1 MQTTLLGLGIA
12 IILALVSALVAPLV
26 VDWSNYR
33 TAFEAEAD
41 RLTGLAVRV
50 NGSIDARIL
59 PSPLVK
65 LHDVE
70 LGEGGQAPL
79 VRADTLELE
88 VGLGS
93 LLQGKIEAKDLHLV
107 APQISL
113 GLDRSGAIDWPT
125 LPSFRPEALSISRLR
140 VDDGRIVLT
149 DAASG
154 AHLLL
159 QKFWFNGDVRSL
171 AGPFAGQGA
180 FVANDELFGYR
191 LSGTR
196 VEDNGGFKIKFGL
209 DPSDHPLTMDF
220 EGAVNFDRGVPKFD
234 GTVAL
239 ARPAGAALANG
250 ERVISEPWHAGA
262 RIRATAAAAS
272 LDDIALQYGPDDR
285 AIDLNG
291 HAQLTFGQHPY
302 LEGAISALEVNV
314 DRALATPELTHQPPL
329 LLIKSLLEKLPA
341 RIELPMPAHIGVGI
355 EAVTIGGTAIQSL
368 HGDVRFDGAGGW
380 RLDDAGFRAP
390 GSTAVTLSGRLED
403 TLSGAVFN
411 GPATL
416 QSSDLDMLLLWLNGH
431 NGLPSGE
438 AKSMSAHGDLIIATD
453 RVAVDRL
460 AATLDQE
467 SVEGRLAYSFAAATR
482 PASFDADLRAREF
495 DLDALSAFAKAATTD
510 SGFALPHAGS
520 IALDIGKAKLA
531 GLGAEAVKAQI
542 KFDAGALQVDRLS
555 VGDLGGAMLNVSG
568 RIDALS
574 SRPRGRM
581 TLDLDAHDL
590 AGLALV
596 VGKFSPQVADKLG
609 EFADRLLPAKLHAAL
624 TVDRAVKDGSTA
636 TLSLNGQTGTV
647 QIAVNAE
654 ATGEPSHLRDAT
666 VHVDSRLETV
676 DATALSALLGV
687 DQIIAVDH
695 LPGRVTLSADGPL
708 NGELRVDGQ
717 VSTSGV
723 NTAVRGTLRLS
734 GEPAPNAALE
744 VLASAADLRPLQHI
758 MTGQPGPAV
767 PISARTAVTV
777 AGSHVTFGAIS
788 VKVGKAS
795 VGGHV
800 ALDLSDPKQ
809 VDGDIEADD
818 VDAAGVAAMLLGLP
832 SKPLTAIG
840 PWSSTPLGA
849 GAFGVVNGAVTFKFA
864 HAAFASA
871 LTARDLKGVARF
883 RGSEI
888 AVDDIDGALSG
899 GHLTGTLSFRRTAD
913 GLATHGSLA
922 LAAADAAT
930 VIAPGRNV
938 VDGELAMALQV
949 DTMGASPAGLVGSL
963 HGSGTMT
970 LTNAHFSG
978 LDPTAFAAAIEA
990 ADSKGSIDQPKVQT
1004 AVSTAMAKGGIVVP
1018 HGDVAL
1024 TITSGQVSVANAKL
1038 EAAGG
1043 AALSLNGRLDLGNG
1057 LITARLTLSGDP
1069 PANALIR
1076 ARPELEV
1083 ELNGPFAT
1091 PRSTLDVSAL
1101 ANWLTLRAAELQTR
1115 RIEAIEANRRNSMV
1129 EPVVRPEA
1137 PIVHAPQPG
1146 AVVELGMPLNV
1157 PAAPPAG
1164 ARDLELLQPDQPAA
1178 SDESRPATTSSPQ
1191 AIAPALPPP
1200 RIIRPLAPPIG
1211 PASSGT
1217 PSAGPSRRNP
1227 PPQPSVA
1234 QPSGAG
1240 RSNERSGLDWLF
1252 RPHN

>member
-26 VDWSNYR
+26 VDWGNYR
-33 TAFEAEAD
+33 AAFEAEAG
-41 RLTGLAVRV
+41 RLTGLTVRV

-65 LHDVE
+65 LNDVE
-70 LGEGGQAPL
+70 VGEGGQAPL
-79 VRADTLELE
+79 VRAETLELE

-113 GLDRSGAIDWPT
+113 GLDRSGAIDWPR
-125 LPSFRPEALSISRLR
+125 LSPSFHPEALSISRLR
-140 VDDGRIVLT
+140 VEDGRIVLT

-171 AGPFAGQGA
+171 VGPFAGQGA
-180 FVANDELFGYR
+180 FVAGDELFGYR

-196 VEDNGGFKIKFGL
+196 GSGGFKIKFGL
-209 DPSDHPLTMDF
+209 DPSDHPLTTDF
-220 EGAVNFDRGVPKFD
+220 EGTVSLDRGVPQFD
-234 GTVAL
+234 GTFAL
-239 ARPAGAALANG
+239 ARPVGAALANG
-250 ERVISEPWHAGA
+250 QRVVSEPWHAGG
-262 RIRATAAAAS
+262 RLRATPAAAS
-272 LDDIALQYGPDDR
+272 LDDAAFQYGPDEG
-285 AIDLNG
+285 AIDVNG
-291 HAQLTFGQHPY
+291 HARLTFGENPH
-302 LEGAISALEVNV
+302 LEGAVSALEVDV
-314 DRALATPELTHQPPL
+314 DRALATPDLTRRPPL
-329 LLIKSLLEKLPA
+329 LVIKSLLETLPA
-341 RIELPMPAHIGVGI
+341 SIELPMPAHIGVGI

-368 HGDVRFDGAGGW
+368 HGDVRFDGVGW
-380 RLDDAGFRAP
+380 RLDNVGFRAP
-390 GSTAVTLSGRLED
+390 GSTEVTLSGRLED
-403 TLSGAVFN
+403 TLYGAVFS

-416 QSSDLDMLLLWLNGH
+416 QSTDLDMLLLWLNGH
-431 NGLPSGE
+431 NGLPTGE
-438 AKSMSAHGDLIIATD
+438 AKSMTAHGDLTIATD

-495 DLDALSAFAKAATTD
+495 DLDALSAFAEAATTD
-510 SGFALPHAGS
+510 GSFALPHAGS
-520 IALDIGKAKLA
+520 LALDIGKATLA
-531 GLGAEAVKAQI
+531 GLDAEALKAQI

-555 VGDLGGAMLNVSG
+555 VGDLGGATLNVSG

-590 AGLALV
+590 AGVALV
-596 VGKFSPQVADKLG
+596 VGKFSPRVADKLNQ
-609 EFADRLLPAKLHAAL
+609 FADRLLPAKLHATL

-654 ATGEPSHLRDAT
+654 ATGEPSALGDAM

-687 DQIIAVDH
+687 DQIVAVDH
-695 LPGRVTLSADGPL
+695 LPGRATLSADGPL

-717 VSTSGV
+717 VSASGA
-723 NTAVRGTLRLS
+723 NAAVRGTVRLR
-734 GEPAPNAALE
+734 GGPAPSAALQ

-758 MTGQPGPAV
+758 MSGQPGPAV

-795 VGGHV
+795 VGGRV
-800 ALDLSDPKQ
+800 ALDLSQPKQ
-809 VDGDIEADD
+809 IDGDIEVDD
-818 VDAAGVAAMLLGLP
+818 ADAAGVAAMLLGLP
-832 SKPLTAIG
+832 SKPLTALG
-840 PWSSTPLGA
+840 PWSSAPLGA
-849 GAFGVVNGAVTFKFA
+849 GAFGVVNGAVTFKLA
-864 HAAFASA
+864 HAAFTSA

-883 RGSEI
+883 HGSEI
-888 AVDDIDGALSG
+888 AVGDVDGALAG

-913 GLATHGSLA
+913 GLATHGNLVLA
-922 LAAADAAT
+922 GADAAT
-930 VIAPGRNV
+930 IIAPGRNV

-949 DTMGASPAGLVGSL
+949 DTLGASPAALVGSL

-978 LDPTAFAAAIEA
+978 LDTTAFTAAIA
-990 ADSKGSIDQPKVQT
+990 ATDSNGSIDRSKVQT
-1004 AVSTAMAKGGIVVP
+1004 AVSATMAKGGLAVP

-1024 TITSGQVSVANAKL
+1024 TIASGQVSAANATL
-1038 EAAGG
+1038 EASGG
-1043 AALSLNGRLDLGNG
+1043 AALSLNGRLDLGSG
-1057 LITARLTLSGDP
+1057 LIAARLTLSGDP
-1069 PANALIR
+1069 PAHALIR

-1083 ELNGPFAT
+1083 ALDGPLAT

-1101 ANWLTLRAAELQTR
+1101 TSWLTLRAAELQTR

-1129 EPVVRPEA
+1129 DPVVRPDT
-1137 PIVHAPQPG
+1137 PIVHPAPSG
-1146 AVVELGMPLNV
+1146 AVVELAMPPNM
-1157 PAAPPAG
+1157 PTTPPAG
-1164 ARDLELLQPDQPAA
+1164 ARGLELLQPDQPAV
-1178 SDESRPATTSSPQ
+1178 SDGSRPATAGGPQ
-1191 AIAPALPPP
+1191 ATAPPLPPP
-1200 RIIRPLAPPIG
+1200 RTIRPLAPPTG
-1211 PASSGT
+1211 ASSGA
-1217 PSAGPSRRNP
+1217 PSAEPSRRSP
-1227 PPQPSVA
+1227 PPQPA
-1234 QPSGAG
+1234 KPSGRG
-1240 RSNERSGLDWLF
+1240 GSSERSGLDWLF
-1252 RPHN
+1252 RPQN